1 MAEAAGIGHVVSRIS
16 EGKQG
21 SRTYLR
27 VDVWDDTTLR
37 DDDVAQEL
45 VQPVHTEPRSDLQP
59 QALNVGR
66 RYALLVVTDR

>member
-1 MAEAAGIGHVVSRIS
+1 MAEAAGIEHVVSRIS

-45 VQPVHTEPRSDLQP
+45 VQPAEITSATERET
-59 QALNVGR
+59 R
-66 RYALLVVTDR
+66 

>member
-21 SRTYLR
+21 SKTYLR

-45 VQPVHTEPRSDLQP
+45 VQPIARSVR
-59 QALNVGR
+59 AEGGKRKAVGAYSSSFR
-66 RYALLVVTDR
+66 MASCR

>member
-21 SRTYLR
+21 SETYLR

-45 VQPVHTEPRSDLQP
+45 VQSVHAEPRSDLQP
-59 QALNVGR
+59 QALNDGR